1 MIPGSIFTVAG
12 LIGFGACAADT
23 VSVYLLAFVWGLTLF
38 GITIAA
44 ISTSSYAL
52 DAYRENANEI
62 FIMAM
67 MFKNFF
73 FYGLSN
79 FINNWFAASGPK
91 QVFNVMGGI
100 SAALVPSISLE
111 TKLTCAVRHFHSD
124 VHVGQEISCFLAQI
138 QCPQDASFGNCSGET
153 SSRLNFWS
161 DSLRLRY
168 KVLS

>member
-1 MIPGSIFTVAG
+1 MIPGSICTIAG
-12 LIGFGACAADT
+12 LIGFGYAAADT
-23 VSVYLLAFVWGLTLF
+23 VSVYLLSFVWGVTLF

-52 DAYRENANEI
+52 DAFRDNANEI

-79 FINNWFAASGPK
+79 FINNWFAQSGSE

-100 SAALVPSISLE
+100 SAALV
-111 TKLTCAVRHFHSD
+111 
-124 VHVGQEISCFLAQI
+124 
-138 QCPQDASFGNCSGET
+138 
-153 SSRLNFWS
+153 
-161 DSLRLRY
+161 
-168 KVLS
+168 LSTTTL